1 MTLLNKSPEMCERLA
16 AANPSEEMLTIL
28 LRRRSLTVKDMIGPG
43 PSQDE
48 IDLILTIGS
57 RVPDHKKQVPWR
69 FLTIEGDARHK
80 AGEKL
85 RSIFAKNNPDTDN
98 DLLDFEQNLL
108 TRAPL
113 VIAVISTA
121 TPDNPKVPEWEQ
133 ILTAGAVDGNGLR
146 AGFSGQGPTSDGRIK
161 PDLATMGAGPAVI
174 NSAGQVTTS
183 NGTSFSSPILCGAMA
198 TVLQAVIANQ
208 SSYDIQSV
216 MQSVKNVSS
225 HASQPDTLMGW
236 GIPNFHLVL
245 LNILGCL

>member
-1 MTLLNKSPEMCERLA
+1 MTLLDKSPEMCERLA
-16 AANPSEEMLTIL
+16 AATPSEEMLSIL

-43 PSQDE
+43 PNQNE

-133 ILTAGAVDGNGLR
+133 ILTAGAVCQNILLASNALGFAGQWLSEWYAYDDEFLTHLGLSKDER
-146 AGFSGQGPTSDGRIK
+146 IAGFIYIGTAGKEPAERGRPDINELTQKWQG
-161 PDLATMGAGPAVI
+161 
-174 NSAGQVTTS
+174 
-183 NGTSFSSPILCGAMA
+183 
-198 TVLQAVIANQ
+198 
-208 SSYDIQSV
+208 
-216 MQSVKNVSS
+216 
-225 HASQPDTLMGW
+225 
-236 GIPNFHLVL
+236 
-245 LNILGCL
+245 

>member
-98 DLLDFEQNLL
+98 YLLDFEQNLL

-133 ILTAGAVDGNGLR
+133 ILTAGAVCQNILLASNALGFAGQWLSEWYAYDDEFLAHLGLSKDER
-146 AGFSGQGPTSDGRIK
+146 IAGFIYIGTAGKEPAERGRPDIKELTQKWQG
-161 PDLATMGAGPAVI
+161 
-174 NSAGQVTTS
+174 
-183 NGTSFSSPILCGAMA
+183 
-198 TVLQAVIANQ
+198 
-208 SSYDIQSV
+208 
-216 MQSVKNVSS
+216 
-225 HASQPDTLMGW
+225 
-236 GIPNFHLVL
+236 
-245 LNILGCL
+245 

>member
-1 MTLLNKSPEMCERLA
+1 MTLLNKSHEMCERLA

-133 ILTAGAVDGNGLR
+133 ILTAGAVCQNILLASNALGFAGQWLSEWYAYDDEFLAHLGLSKDER
-146 AGFSGQGPTSDGRIK
+146 IAGFIYIGTAGKEPAERGRPDIKELTQKWQG
-161 PDLATMGAGPAVI
+161 
-174 NSAGQVTTS
+174 
-183 NGTSFSSPILCGAMA
+183 
-198 TVLQAVIANQ
+198 
-208 SSYDIQSV
+208 
-216 MQSVKNVSS
+216 
-225 HASQPDTLMGW
+225 
-236 GIPNFHLVL
+236 
-245 LNILGCL
+245 

>member
-113 VIAVISTA
+113 VITVISTA
-121 TPDNPKVPEWEQ
+121 KPDNPKVPEWEQ
-133 ILTAGAVDGNGLR
+133 ILTAGAVCQNILLASNALGFAGQWLSEWYAYDDEFLAHLGLSKDER
-146 AGFSGQGPTSDGRIK
+146 IAGFIYIGTAGKEPAERGRPDIKELTQKWQG
-161 PDLATMGAGPAVI
+161 
-174 NSAGQVTTS
+174 
-183 NGTSFSSPILCGAMA
+183 
-198 TVLQAVIANQ
+198 
-208 SSYDIQSV
+208 
-216 MQSVKNVSS
+216 
-225 HASQPDTLMGW
+225 
-236 GIPNFHLVL
+236 
-245 LNILGCL
+245 

>member
-98 DLLDFEQNLL
+98 DLLGFEQNLL

-133 ILTAGAVDGNGLR
+133 ILTAGAVCQNILLASNALGFAGQWLSEWYAYDDEFLAHLGLSKDER
-146 AGFSGQGPTSDGRIK
+146 IAGFIYIGTAGKEPAERGRPDIKELTQKWQG
-161 PDLATMGAGPAVI
+161 
-174 NSAGQVTTS
+174 
-183 NGTSFSSPILCGAMA
+183 
-198 TVLQAVIANQ
+198 
-208 SSYDIQSV
+208 
-216 MQSVKNVSS
+216 
-225 HASQPDTLMGW
+225 
-236 GIPNFHLVL
+236 
-245 LNILGCL
+245 

>member
-1 MTLLNKSPEMCERLA
+1 MTLLDKSPEMCERLA
-16 AANPSEEMLTIL
+16 AANPSEEMLTTL

-43 PSQDE
+43 PSRDE

-80 AGEKL
+80 AGKKL

-98 DLLDFEQNLL
+98 DLLDFEQNRL

-133 ILTAGAVDGNGLR
+133 ILTAGAVCQNILLASNALGFAGQWLSEWYAYDDEFLSHLGLSKDER
-146 AGFSGQGPTSDGRIK
+146 IAGFIYIGTAGKEPAERGRPDIKELTQKWQG
-161 PDLATMGAGPAVI
+161 
-174 NSAGQVTTS
+174 
-183 NGTSFSSPILCGAMA
+183 
-198 TVLQAVIANQ
+198 
-208 SSYDIQSV
+208 
-216 MQSVKNVSS
+216 
-225 HASQPDTLMGW
+225 
-236 GIPNFHLVL
+236 
-245 LNILGCL
+245 

>member
-1 MTLLNKSPEMCERLA
+1 MTLLTKSPEMCERLA
-16 AANPSEEMLTIL
+16 AANPSEEILTTL

-85 RSIFAKNNPDTDN
+85 SSIFAKNNPDTDN
-98 DLLDFEQNLL
+98 DLLDFEQNRL

-133 ILTAGAVDGNGLR
+133 ILTAGAVCQNILLASNALGYAGQWLSEWYAYDEEFLSHLGLSKDER
-146 AGFSGQGPTSDGRIK
+146 IAGFIYIGTAGKEPAERGRPDIKELTQKWQG
-161 PDLATMGAGPAVI
+161 
-174 NSAGQVTTS
+174 
-183 NGTSFSSPILCGAMA
+183 
-198 TVLQAVIANQ
+198 
-208 SSYDIQSV
+208 
-216 MQSVKNVSS
+216 
-225 HASQPDTLMGW
+225 
-236 GIPNFHLVL
+236 
-245 LNILGCL
+245 

>member
-133 ILTAGAVDGNGLR
+133 ILTAGAVCQNILLASNALGFAGQWLSEWYAYDDEFLAHLGLSKDER
-146 AGFSGQGPTSDGRIK
+146 IAGFIYIGTAGKEPAERGRPDIKELTQKWQG
-161 PDLATMGAGPAVI
+161 
-174 NSAGQVTTS
+174 
-183 NGTSFSSPILCGAMA
+183 
-198 TVLQAVIANQ
+198 
-208 SSYDIQSV
+208 
-216 MQSVKNVSS
+216 
-225 HASQPDTLMGW
+225 
-236 GIPNFHLVL
+236 
-245 LNILGCL
+245 